1 MHSFALTENYAVIFK
16 APIYFKNMMVMS
28 ATGHPM
34 KDMFTQ
40 DKSDTTKLYV
50 ISLKDGQVKEMDS
63 KFFFFAVHFG
73 QMYEKE
79 NGEIVIEVPTT
90 TDARVLVDTYLRENY
105 NDLDFW
111 KGFKQGSRYNRFTF
125 DFEKGTVDIKDLF
138 TVDQGSVDLP
148 QYNKVLKG
156 QQAQYTYLSHVWAS
170 QQFDE
175 NLGWP
180 LVKYDDKLGGIAAQW
195 APK

>member
-1 MHSFALTENYAVIFK
+1 
-16 APIYFKNMMVMS
+16 
-28 ATGHPM
+28 
-34 KDMFTQ
+34 
-40 DKSDTTKLYV
+40 
-50 ISLKDGQVKEMDS
+50 MDS

>member
-1 MHSFALTENYAVIFK
+1 
-16 APIYFKNMMVMS
+16 
-28 ATGHPM
+28 
-34 KDMFTQ
+34 
-40 DKSDTTKLYV
+40 
-50 ISLKDGQVKEMDS
+50 MDS

-156 QQAQYTYLSHVWAS
+156 Q
-170 QQFDE
+170 
-175 NLGWP
+175 
-180 LVKYDDKLGGIAAQW
+180 
-195 APK
+195 